1 MLPVR
6 APMVLYVF
14 GCRVFAVVVAVAV
27 AVVGTIVNYHRI

>member
-14 GCRVFAVVVAVAV
+14 GCRVFAAVVVAV